1 MKPPT
6 TKPAIGKGATM
17 LHTMNG
23 QKTPS
28 EHPKQ
33 HHYGVVNNNPSR
45 PLSSSSNSLFGS
57 QFGEISKGNNKA

>member
-1 MKPPT
+1 
-6 TKPAIGKGATM
+6 M